1 MKLCIF
7 GFGKF
12 TLTSLSNS
20 LGELKTAVNL
30 QFLTINDLY
39 YNLMT
44 SFYISQVLN
53 VVCFMLVTRLHTMC
67 EDIFRNMIEFLREDS
82 LE

>member
-1 MKLCIF
+1 ML
-7 GFGKF
+7 
-12 TLTSLSNS
+12 S